1 MKPIMNYKE
10 VKVALSMFYDYEAV
24 QLTYAHPYEYPYVMS
39 VLVDRLRDFD
49 VRVCDDMKDVF
60 KVDCEVKPM
69 QGKCLLCFYA
79 K

>member
-10 VKVALSMFYDYEAV
+10 VQAALSIFYDYEAV

-39 VLVDRLRDFD
+39 VMVDELRDFD
-49 VRVCDDMKDVF
+49 VRVCDDMEDVF
-60 KVDCEVKPM
+60 KLGCEVKPI
-69 QGKCLLCFYA
+69 QEKCLLCFYA